1 MEIDGSNKNKRPP
14 PPPIDSGECIFP
26 ACPKEL
32 ASAVMQDVIHGRIT
46 STIKECHLSA
56 KVTCKALFDR
66 LEKFKLH
73 GRFLTEHNQIA
84 EIRDRT
90 GNRQFAEGHT
100 SFSTPGSKNLGKEL
114 KHNIYCSKCYCTDP
128 EKFTLRVIGVIS
140 VCYEVVNEGGEKVG
154 VTNTQ
159 ERGGFEG
166 EGDDQNEKV
175 GVTSEAQA
183 REGFEG
189 GGEEEDEKVGVTN
202 DQKDRCRVENEG
214 KAKDVGGIYYRPAV
228 KLLMVYPHSDQCNIK
243 LRWRRNSRLDK
254 EYNGRGWDTVPF
266 PTELLDNTYCNFVD
280 QLKQTDWDTGEHH
293 GELQKYDVLC
303 NFLLNNINKSINQ
316 YTQTLLS
323 PSKELKSSMKPI
335 DVTNL

>member
-1 MEIDGSNKNKRPP
+1 MGGFS
-14 PPPIDSGECIFP
+14 
-26 ACPKEL
+26 
-32 ASAVMQDVIHGRIT
+32 
-46 STIKECHLSA
+46 
-56 KVTCKALFDR
+56 
-66 LEKFKLH
+66 
-73 GRFLTEHNQIA
+73 EHNQIA

-100 SFSTPGSKNLGKEL
+100 SFSNPGSKNLGKEL

-154 VTNTQ
+154 VT
-159 ERGGFEG
+159 
-166 EGDDQNEKV
+166 GDDQNESV

-243 LRWRRNSRLDK
+243 LLHPKHSNNSK
-254 EYNGRGWDTVPF
+254 
-266 PTELLDNTYCNFVD
+266 
-280 QLKQTDWDTGEHH
+280 K
-293 GELQKYDVLC
+293 
-303 NFLLNNINKSINQ
+303 
-316 YTQTLLS
+316 
-323 PSKELKSSMKPI
+323 
-335 DVTNL
+335 